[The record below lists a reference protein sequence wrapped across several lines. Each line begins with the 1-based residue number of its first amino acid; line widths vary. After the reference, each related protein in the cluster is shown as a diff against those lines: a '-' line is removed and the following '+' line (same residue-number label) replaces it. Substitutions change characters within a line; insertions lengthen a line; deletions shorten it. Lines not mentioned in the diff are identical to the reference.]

1 MPLHVRDSSPHVSL
15 NQKLLFAA
23 HDIVRFAAIFDTCPH
38 SDAVSLSKQL
48 IRVCFNLL
56 PLGSL
61 LRGALVVRQLFDDN
75 QRHTD

>member
-15 NQKLLFAA
+15 NQKLLSAA

-48 IRVCFNLL
+48 IRACFNLFASWFFA
-56 PLGSL
+56 P
-61 LRGALVVRQLFDDN
+61 GALVVRTVV
-75 QRHTD
+75 RR